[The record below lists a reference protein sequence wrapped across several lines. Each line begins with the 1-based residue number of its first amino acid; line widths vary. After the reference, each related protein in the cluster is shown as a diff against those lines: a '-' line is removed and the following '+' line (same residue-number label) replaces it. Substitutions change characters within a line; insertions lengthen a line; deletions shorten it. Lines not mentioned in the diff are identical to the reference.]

1 MNKQCRMQISL
12 ALIAI
17 AGASPTTGW
26 GDSDTSI
33 GAIHDTYVEWV
44 ASTNAKDIDKW
55 STFVAP
61 GAVFLPPDSPPLE
74 SHETIVAYYTELFRD
89 PNFSLSCSQSHVEV
103 ANSGDMAWSRGKCKA
118 TFSLPDGTVGH
129 GSSKWAKVW
138 VRLENQKWKC
148 RLNTWNSD

>member
-1 MNKQCRMQISL
+1 MKSRMHISL

-17 AGASPTTGW
+17 AGASPTAVW
-26 GDSDTSI
+26 GDSDASTR
-33 GAIHDTYVEWV
+33 AIHDTYVEWV

-61 GAVFLPPDSPPLE
+61 GAVFLPPGSPPLE
-74 SHETIVAYYTELFRD
+74 SSEIIVAYYTELFRD
-89 PNFSLSCSQSHVEV
+89 PNFSLDCSQLHVDI
-103 ANSGDMAWSRGKCKA
+103 ADSDDMAWSRGTCKA
-118 TFSLPDGTVGH
+118 TFTLPDGTVGH

-138 VRLENQKWKC
+138 VRSDNEEWKC